1 LFTEKKM
8 TNGDCGCLFVEEKVQ
23 GAVDMGGHGQ
33 SSVRDSLNTNSLC
46 IAIARIWKGKGKSGE
61 GRRRG

>member
-33 SSVRDSLNTNSLC
+33 SIVRDSLNSLC
-46 IAIARIWKGKGKSGE
+46 IAVARIWKGKGKAGE
-61 GRRRG
+61 GRQRG